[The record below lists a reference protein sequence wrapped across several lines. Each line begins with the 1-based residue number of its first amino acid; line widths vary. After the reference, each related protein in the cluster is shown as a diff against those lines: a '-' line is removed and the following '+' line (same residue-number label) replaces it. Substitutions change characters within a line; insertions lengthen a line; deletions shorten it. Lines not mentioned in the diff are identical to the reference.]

1 MFEAMG
7 SRTTEKGNELIME
20 GPLIL
25 ILLILIGVIAFLLSK
40 LSLERHYYAYKSDL
54 LDNVE
59 ESTTQKIEELEKTV
73 ESLNKAVYTD
83 ITTKIGNRDYFIKK
97 TIEVLNR
104 DEKKEFTLI
113 GFQISNIGKVNQMF
127 GPTEGDRL
135 VRYTA
140 QKLRMHAVKG
150 SVYAI
155 VQSNLFALLLPS
167 QEDSDIL
174 PWVEAMTDDI
184 EHCTDLFKVEL
195 RFGIYKIADK
205 SEKISEMISR
215 MVLAQRSVGGGSK
228 VNYVFFDEE
237 MNRQYEENRKMC
249 QEMEQALESR
259 KFVMYLQPMVDL
271 HTRKIYS
278 AEALVRWEHEKKGL
292 LSPYAFLPVFEN
304 TNLMLKLDYYMWE
317 EACKTIRRWIDNK
330 LEPLPLMLN
339 ISPIHLNDVGFIAI
353 LSGLLEQYK
362 LQKNML
368 VLELPERAL
377 TGGNED
383 AIRIVNQIAA
393 SGYSICIDNFGGL
406 HSPVNLLRD
415 MPVSMVKLDRKFL
428 TENSKNEEGETILR
442 YLIAMAKELDLMV
455 VTEGV
460 ETLQQVNFLTEI
472 GCDIAQGYFFS
483 KPVSLR
489 AFDKLNKEISR
500 SGFRSNEYYPTFKD
514 IEQELDIMEKMLNKK
529 I

>member
-1 MFEAMG
+1 MVKYF
-7 SRTTEKGNELIME
+7 I
-20 GPLIL
+20 I
-25 ILLILIGVIAFLLSK
+25 ILLILIGIILYLKSK
-40 LSLERHYYAYKSDL
+40 LSLEKTYYAYKTAL
-54 LDNVE
+54 LDELE
-59 ESTTQKIEELEKTV
+59 ESSSRKIQELEKTV
-73 ESLNKAVYTD
+73 DSLNKSVYTD

-104 DEKKEFTLI
+104 DTDREFTLI

-140 QKLRMHAVKG
+140 QKLRMHAKKG

-155 VQSNLFALLLPS
+155 VQSNLFAILLPS
-167 QEDSDIL
+167 QEDEEIL
-174 PWVEAMTDDI
+174 DWVKSMTDDI
-184 EHCTDLFKVEL
+184 EHSTDLFKIEL

-228 VNYVFFDEE
+228 ENYLFFDEE
-237 MNRQYEENRKMC
+237 MNRQYEENSKMC
-249 QEMEQALESR
+249 EEMEIALETK

-317 EACKTIRRWIDNK
+317 EACKTLRRWIDNK
-330 LEPLPLMLN
+330 MEPLPLMLN
-339 ISPIHLNDVGFIAI
+339 ISPIHLHDAGFIKI
-353 LSGLLEQYK
+353 LSDLLDQYK

-377 TGGNED
+377 TGGNEE
-383 AIRIVNQIAA
+383 AIRMVKNIAE
-393 SGYSICIDNFGGL
+393 SGYTICIDNFGGL

-442 YLIAMAKELDLMV
+442 YLIAMAKELDLTV

-500 SGFRSNEYYPTFKD
+500 SGFRSNQYYPTFTD
-514 IEQELDIMEKMLNKK
+514 MEQGLDIMEKMLNKK